1 VLEAVLRE
9 KASQLAGAGTD
20 PVFTRARHAAAA
32 RDAGLALHAALACSL
47 PELRAEEL
55 RLSLRSLGRITG
67 AVDAEAIL
75 DDVFA
80 AFCIGK

>member
-1 VLEAVLRE
+1 
-9 KASQLAGAGTD
+9 
-20 PVFTRARHAAAA
+20 
-32 RDAGLALHAALACSL
+32 L
-47 PELRAEEL
+47 PELRAEDL
-55 RLSLRSLGRITG
+55 RHALQSLGRITG